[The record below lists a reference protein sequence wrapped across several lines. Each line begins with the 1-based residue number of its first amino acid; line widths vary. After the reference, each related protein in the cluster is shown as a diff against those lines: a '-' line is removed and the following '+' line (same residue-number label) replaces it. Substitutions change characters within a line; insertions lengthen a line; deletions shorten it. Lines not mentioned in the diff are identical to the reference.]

1 MRNSIILI
9 LTGSVLAVSMV
20 TPAVT
25 LAGARIQD
33 EGKGTVTLQSVG
45 KETPEQATGTIKFKL
60 KEVPQEF
67 LKLSYVIKS
76 EELAAK
82 SGAGFCG
89 VDRG

>member
-1 MRNSIILI
+1 MWPEKGCF
-9 LTGSVLAVSMV
+9 GSDN
-20 TPAVT
+20 
-25 LAGARIQD
+25 LAGD
-33 EGKGTVTLQSVG
+33 TVG